1 MNNNVISMRN
11 VKKYY
16 DRGVIKAL
24 DGVDLE
30 IREGEFVA
38 IMGPSGSGKST
49 MLNMLGALDTPDAG
63 EIEVAGRK
71 LSAGEHLAAFRRD
84 IVGFVFQM
92 HNLIPTLSAAE
103 NVQIPLM
110 EKRISPSARRRRA
123 LELLTVVGLE
133 DRAGSLPTDLSGG
146 ERQRVAI
153 ARALANDPAII
164 LADEPTGS
172 VDSVNAGRIMDL
184 LKQISRERGVTLL
197 VVTHDEGVAAQ
208 AGRIVRMLD
217 GRIIDKGAA

>member
-1 MNNNVISMRN
+1 MTAMITMRN

-49 MLNMLGALDTPDAG
+49 MLNMLGALDVPDAG

-71 LSAGEHLAAFRRD
+71 LSAGDHLAAFRRD
-84 IVGFVFQM
+84 TIGFVFQM

-103 NVQIPLM
+103 NIQIPLM
-110 EKRISPSARRRRA
+110 EKRMSSSARRRRA
-123 LELLTVVGLE
+123 LELLKVVGLE
-133 DRAGSLPTDLSGG
+133 DRAGSLPSDLSGG

-153 ARALANDPAII
+153 ARALANNPGII

-172 VDSVNAGRIMDL
+172 VDSANAERIMGL
-184 LKQISRERGVTLL
+184 LKEISRERGATLL

-217 GRIIDKGAA
+217 GRVVVRDTA